1 MSDTTA
7 DTARPPHFIRQIIER
22 DLSEGKNSGA
32 IVTRFPPEPNG
43 YLHIGHAKS
52 ICLNFGIAADY
63 GGQCN
68 LRFDD
73 TNPTKEDDLFVKAIK
88 EDVRWLGF
96 DWGERLFHASDYF
109 EQLYEW
115 AVELIQNGKAYVCEL
130 TADEI
135 RSSRGTLTTPGV
147 DSPYRNRPVEEN
159 LALFS
164 RMRDGEFPEGS
175 CVLRAKIDMASPNM
189 NMRDPTLYRIRH
201 QTHQNTGDRWRIYPM
216 YDYTHPLSDAI
227 EGVTHSL
234 CTLEFEDHRPLYD
247 WVLDN
252 VSAPCHPQQI
262 EFSRLELDYTVMSK
276 RLLTTLVS
284 EGLVNGWDDPRM
296 PTISGMRRRGYTP
309 GAIRDFSDRVG
320 VTKKNQRIEMKL
332 LENCVR
338 EDLEATAPRAMAVVD
353 PVRLVIENYEEAVDE
368 YFDAPNHPGDASM
381 GTRSVPFCRE
391 LYVERSDIMEDPP
404 KKFYRLAPGREV
416 RLRYAYYVTCRE
428 VIKDADGEIAEVR
441 CIFDPD
447 SRGGGTPDG
456 RKVRGTI
463 HWVSARHGIQAEL
476 RLYDRLFN
484 VPDPLATRS
493 DDFHQHLNPDSLR
506 IFQQS
511 VIEPSLARASFDDR
525 FQFERTG
532 YFCLDPDTAPERLVF
547 NQTVPLRDSWAKKKG
562 Q

>member
-22 DLSEGKNSGA
+22 DLSEGKNGGA

-147 DSPYRNRPVEEN
+147 DSPYRNRSAEEN

-332 LENCVR
+332 LESCVR
-338 EDLEATAPRAMAVVD
+338 EDLEATAPPRD
-353 PVRLVIENYEEAVDE
+353 GR
-368 YFDAPNHPGDASM
+368 G
-381 GTRSVPFCRE
+381 RSGQAGHRK
-391 LYVERSDIMEDPP
+391 L
-404 KKFYRLAPGREV
+404 
-416 RLRYAYYVTCRE
+416 
-428 VIKDADGEIAEVR
+428 
-441 CIFDPD
+441 
-447 SRGGGTPDG
+447 RGGGRRVFRRTESSGGCVNGYPIGTFLSGTLRRALRHHGGPAQEVLPPCAGTGSAFALRVLRYLPGSDQG
-456 RKVRGTI
+456 CRRRDRGGALHI
-463 HWVSARHGIQAEL
+463 R
-476 RLYDRLFN
+476 
-484 VPDPLATRS
+484 P
-493 DDFHQHLNPDSLR
+493 
-506 IFQQS
+506 
-511 VIEPSLARASFDDR
+511 
-525 FQFERTG
+525 
-532 YFCLDPDTAPERLVF
+532 
-547 NQTVPLRDSWAKKKG
+547 
-562 Q
+562 